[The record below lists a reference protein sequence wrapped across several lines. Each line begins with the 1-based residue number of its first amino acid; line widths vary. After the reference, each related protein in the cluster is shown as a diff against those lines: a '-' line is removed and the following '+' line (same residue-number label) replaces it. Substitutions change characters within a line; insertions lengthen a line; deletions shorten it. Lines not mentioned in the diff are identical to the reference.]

1 MEGATKCMI
10 VIDSVIRTKYT
21 NGEVSLCNT
30 PINASDVSL
39 YALNRAKTTLQPL
52 VSGCAYLSDITLL
65 TKDPYI
71 VENKTVSLLCIP
83 IHYNKNLKAII
94 YAENTLK
101 DCFTTH
107 QVDMLDIVATQM
119 AISLQNMHAFDAQM
133 IMAQQNIEQEARTKQ
148 EIMYAKQ
155 QEDFVDR
162 ICHEIRNPIQV
173 CVNFIFLT
181 I

>member
-1 MEGATKCMI
+1 
-10 VIDSVIRTKYT
+10 VIDSVIRTKFT
-21 NGEVSLCNT
+21 NGEVTLCNT
-30 PINASDVSL
+30 PVNAIDLSM
-39 YALNRAKTTLQPL
+39 YALNRVKTTLEPII
-52 VSGCAYLSDITLL
+52 VGSAYESDITLL

-71 VENKTVSLLCIP
+71 AENKILSLICTP
-83 IHYNKNLKAII
+83 IQYNKNLKAII
-94 YAENTLK
+94 YVENNVTK
-101 DCFTTH
+101 DSFTDH

-119 AISLQNMHAFDAQM
+119 GISLQNMHAFDAQM

-173 CVNFIFLT
+173 FKLSRINHVGYTRKL
-181 I
+181 